1 MTLQQKQEIM
11 SKAFKKS
18 QNGELTYVLLRE
30 NRSLITQSGHLAFK
44 YVNDYGYKL
53 YATCKDGIL
62 TL

>member
-1 MTLQQKQEIM
+1 M

-18 QNGELTYVLLRE
+18 QNGKLTYVLICDD
-30 NRSLITQSGHLAFK
+30 RSLITQVGDLAFK